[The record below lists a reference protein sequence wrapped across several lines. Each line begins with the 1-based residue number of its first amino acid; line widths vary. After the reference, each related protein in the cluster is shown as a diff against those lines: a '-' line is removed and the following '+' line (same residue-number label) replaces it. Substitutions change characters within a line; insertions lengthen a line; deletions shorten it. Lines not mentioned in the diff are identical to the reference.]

1 MAFLWLRSRANQKP
15 HKAHSASTRRALSA
29 KRERHGRGACEF
41 PLSPVGFRTPTA
53 ANPDTKTQEGLCC
66 DVLLCLQGARP
77 RGARAPR
84 RPLAT
89 GCAGGGRP
97 NVRKRGARC
106 TRTPKKRILLRRIAP
121 WPLGPPIEI
130 PRAFAHLRPPG
141 NGTQRARNR
150 TPGAAAARLLP
161 VAAAVA
167 VSPRVLRAI
176 SLRVIHAVSP
186 RAVRAISPRAV
197 RAVSPRHLPVRRG
210 DGARRDGARKRR
222 AETSAD
228 GAQRDGADGAGRR
241 RGRRAEM
248 ARRDGARGR

>member
-66 DVLLCLQGARP
+66 GVLLCLQGARP

-89 GCAGGGRP
+89 MCAGGGRP

-121 WPLGPPIEI
+121 LPLGPPIEI
-130 PRAFAHLRPPG
+130 PREFVHLRPPG

-150 TPGAAAARLLP
+150 TPGAAAARLLLP

-167 VSPRVLRAI
+167 VSRLSARG
-176 SLRVIHAVSP
+176 
-186 RAVRAISPRAV
+186 
-197 RAVSPRHLPVRRG
+197 PRHLSARDPRRL
-210 DGARRDGARKRR
+210 
-222 AETSAD
+222 S
-228 GAQRDGADGAGRR
+228 
-241 RGRRAEM
+241 
-248 ARRDGARGR
+248 ARGQNHLSAWSECTAHRVCARSDGLLQRTQ

>member
-1 MAFLWLRSRANQKP
+1 MAFLCLRSRANQKP

-141 NGTQRARNR
+141 NEPNGPAIAPRGPRPR
-150 TPGAAAARLLP
+150 GCCPLP
-161 VAAAVA
+161 RR
-167 VSPRVLRAI
+167 SPSLRAWSAP
-176 SLRVIHAVSP
+176 SLHA
-186 RAVRAISPRAV
+186 
-197 RAVSPRHLPVRRG
+197 
-210 DGARRDGARKRR
+210 
-222 AETSAD
+222 
-228 GAQRDGADGAGRR
+228 
-241 RGRRAEM
+241 
-248 ARRDGARGR
+248 

>member
-1 MAFLWLRSRANQKP
+1 MSRANKKK

-150 TPGAAAARLLP
+150 TPGAAAAQLLP

-167 VSPRVLRAI
+167 VSPRAVRAI
-176 SLRVIHAVSP
+176 SPRVIHAVSP
-186 RAVRAISPRAV
+186 RAVRAISPRGQNAPRTACARV
-197 RAVSPRHLPVRRG
+197 RTCSS
-210 DGARRDGARKRR
+210 DGLL
-222 AETSAD
+222 
-228 GAQRDGADGAGRR
+228 QRTQ
-241 RGRRAEM
+241 
-248 ARRDGARGR
+248 